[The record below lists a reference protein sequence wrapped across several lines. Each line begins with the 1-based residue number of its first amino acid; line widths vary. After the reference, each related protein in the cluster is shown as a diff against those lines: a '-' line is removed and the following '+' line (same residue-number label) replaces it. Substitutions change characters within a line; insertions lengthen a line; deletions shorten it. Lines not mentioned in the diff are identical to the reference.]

1 MYTTRKVCILNL
13 LNEDNKIMNDFHN
26 ANWEAKLSV
35 IDKFSDERLK
45 YFGKKLIYEEKPDLL
60 SKNDYSLIHK
70 DLCKKLFEH
79 K

>member
-45 YFGKKLIYEEKPDLL
+45 YFGK
-60 SKNDYSLIHK
+60 N
-70 DLCKKLFEH
+70 
-79 K
+79 